1 MKKNLIVIMLISVV
15 VGLLAP
21 AANGQGLSGDSTQR
35 IHPFDVPQT
44 DNYPEEIQAVIEIP
58 QGSLIK
64 YEIDADTGYVV
75 ADRFQSMS
83 VQYPGNYGSIPQTIG
98 GDGDPLDVIVMTREP
113 LVPGTV
119 ITVKPIGTLNM
130 IDGGED
136 DEKIIAVPASSI
148 DPFYNKINDLNDLPE
163 IELQRIEKF
172 FAVYKQLPEGRKS
185 VELNGFETAA
195 VTKQAVKKAIDA
207 YKAENAVQR
216 FIPYVNPFHFPQ
228 GDKYPEEMMALIE
241 IPAGSFTKYEIDADT
256 GHLIAD
262 RFQSMP
268 VKYPANYGSLPQTI
282 GGDGDPLDVLVLTRE
297 PLAPM
302 TLINVRPIGTLQMID
317 GGEADEKIIAVPV
330 SKVDP
335 TYDGITDIADLP
347 EIETD
352 RIEKFFAVY
361 KQLPEGR
368 KSVELNGYTDA
379 KSTKTELKKAVDTY
393 RKSEQQESF
402 PWTHPFDFPQETDKG
417 DTFKAVIEIPSGSF
431 TKYEI
436 DGETGQLVADRFQ
449 SMAVTY
455 PGNYGSIP
463 QTKGGDN
470 DPLDVIVLTRQALVP
485 GTVVEVRAIGL
496 LKMIDDG
503 ELDDK
508 VIAVPTS
515 DIDPTYDNIQDI
527 SDLPTIQAEQI
538 EMFFKVYKLLPS
550 KRKYVE
556 INGYDNQSAAQAEVQ
571 NALQRYKNLPV
582 TSEEVIGGVE
592 RIQFNN
598 RSMVPLRRVADLI
611 GAKIGWNGS
620 TRSVSLQYGDKNYT
634 LSENQPTAVNGANE
648 VQLDES
654 PQIVKGSFY
663 VPLSFMIEQLGIKST
678 WNEAKGQIELLK
690 Q

>member
-1 MKKNLIVIMLISVV
+1 MKRNFIIVMLITMI
-15 VGLLAP
+15 VGVLAP
-21 AANGQGLSGDSTQR
+21 QSYAQETSNDGTQH

-44 DNYPEEIQAVIEIP
+44 DNYPEEIQVVIEIP

-98 GDGDPLDVIVMTREP
+98 GDGDPLDVLVLTREP

-119 ITVKPIGTLNM
+119 MTVRPIGTLNM
-130 IDGGED
+130 IDGGEA

-148 DPFYNKINDLNDLPE
+148 DPMYDKINDLSDLPK

-185 VELNGFETAA
+185 VELNGFETAE

-207 YKAENAVQR
+207 YQAENNVQR
-216 FIPYVNPFHFPQ
+216 FIPYVNPYHYPQ

-241 IPAGSFTKYEIDADT
+241 IPSGSFTKYEVDADT

-302 TLINVRPIGTLQMID
+302 SFIKVRPIGTLQMVD

-335 TYDGITDIADLP
+335 TYDDIEDISDLP
-347 EIETD
+347 QIEKD

-368 KSVELNGYTDA
+368 KSVELNGYSDA
-379 KSTKTELKKAVDTY
+379 QSTKSELKIAVDSY
-393 RKSEQQESF
+393 RNQKHAAMF
-402 PWTHPFDFPQETDKG
+402 PWTHPFDFPQKNDSGK
-417 DTFKAVIEIPSGSF
+417 TFNAVIEIPSGSF

-436 DGETGQLVADRFQ
+436 DEETGKLFADRFQ
-449 SMAVTY
+449 SMAVNY

-463 QTKGGDN
+463 QSKGGDN
-470 DPLDVIVLTRQALVP
+470 DPLDVIVLTRQPLVP

-527 SDLPTIQAEQI
+527 SDLPVIQAEQI

-556 INGYDNQSAAQAEVQ
+556 INGYDNQSAAQAEVHKS
-571 NALQRYKNLPV
+571 LLRYKDQPV
-582 TSEEVIGGVE
+582 TSENVIGGVE

-598 RSMVPLRRVADLI
+598 RSMVPLRQVAQLI
-611 GAKIGWNGS
+611 GAKVEWKGS
-620 TRSVSLQYGDKNYT
+620 ARSASIQYGDKSYT
-634 LSENQPTAVNGANE
+634 LQIDQSIAVNSANKE

-654 PQIVKGSFY
+654 PQFVKGSVY
-663 VPLSFMIEQLGIKST
+663 VPLSFMIEQLGVKTT
-678 WNEAKGQIELLK
+678 WNEAKGVIEVYR
-690 Q
+690 